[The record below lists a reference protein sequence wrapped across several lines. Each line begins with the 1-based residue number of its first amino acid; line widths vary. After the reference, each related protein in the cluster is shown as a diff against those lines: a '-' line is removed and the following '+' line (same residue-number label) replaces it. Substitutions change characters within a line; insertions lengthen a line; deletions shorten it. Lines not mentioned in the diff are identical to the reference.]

1 MRPNLIAVMTVISSV
16 CAFGS
21 PNAES
26 IDLTLELSTATVG
39 GTLLLPR
46 DNRPAPCVVIVGG
59 TLSHLRDGEMERPD
73 VPRRTALKRFA
84 ESLAGAGYAS
94 FRYDQVGH
102 GGSRPKAAWV
112 DLYQGDARV
121 LADIYRYLRG
131 KHECGKIIAAGESA
145 GAYIASLAARDGA
158 HADAYLFLG
167 GFCGKAEEIFEYNH
181 GRLAQYAA
189 RNPANAAWARD
200 NKLERYL
207 AYGRH
212 WREMFAAAKAR
223 RGTWDLV
230 DGSFRETVPLA
241 RRSEELDL
249 PPDEMFRYI
258 QRPALALAGS
268 RDRNVAPHHAACAV
282 AVMQRSGNLNTQS
295 AVIDGADHNF
305 QIAPDNEDAAI
316 RERFT
321 FASFRN
327 PYHPDLDRVVLSWLH
342 DNAPAAGHTHELP
355 SAESAPPT
363 SIGSLRAVQ
372 AQESETVGP
381 NSPERLHLA
390 PGLTLIDDILDKAKT
405 PGIDTLE
412 GRIGPLLRV
421 PGMRAHF
428 IDMPAGLYLEEHP
441 HAKGSIIYT
450 VRGSWGLK
458 SLGRW
463 HLMKP
468 GSLYWFGDNIP
479 TGFQVPFT
487 ENAYILIFKS
497 IPGDDDEAFMKYLR
511 GMAANLDK
519 ERATGTPF
527 RLTDLPP
534 GHAALE
540 FARHANPRFATD
552 FPLSRR

>member
-1 MRPNLIAVMTVISSV
+1 MALMTVLFALAALASS
-16 CAFGS
+16 
-21 PNAES
+21 NAES
-26 IDLTLELSTATVG
+26 TDLTLDLSTAAVG
-39 GTLLLPR
+39 GTLLMPR
-46 DNRPAPCVVIVGG
+46 DNRPVPCVVIVGG
-59 TLSHLRDGEMERPD
+59 TLSHLRNGEMERPD
-73 VPRRTALKRFA
+73 VPQRTALKRFA
-84 ESLAGAGYAS
+84 ESLAGAGYGS

-102 GGSRPKAAWV
+102 GGSRPKAGFV
-112 DLYQGDARV
+112 DLYQGDAKV

-131 KHECGKIIAAGESA
+131 RPECGRIIAAGESA
-145 GAYIASLAARDGA
+145 GAYIASLAARGGA
-158 HADAYLFLG
+158 QADAYLFLG

-189 RNPANAAWARD
+189 RNAANAAWARE

-212 WREMFAAAKAR
+212 WQAMFAAAKAR
-223 RGTWDLV
+223 RRTWGLV
-230 DGSFRETVPLA
+230 DGVFHETVQLA
-241 RRSEELDL
+241 RRTEELDL

-268 RDRNVAPHHAACAV
+268 RDRNVAPHHASCAV
-282 AVMQRSGNLNTQS
+282 AIMQRAGNLNTQ
-295 AVIDGADHNF
+295 AAIVDGADHNF

-342 DNAPAAGHTHELP
+342 DHVPATGHTHELSSPAETP
-355 SAESAPPT
+355 SEMPKA
-363 SIGSLRAVQ
+363 LRAVQ
-372 AQESETVGP
+372 AQELDHATA

-390 PGLTLIDDILDKAKT
+390 PGLTLIDDIADKNKT
-405 PGIDTLE
+405 PGVETLE

-441 HAKGSIIYT
+441 HTKGSIIYT
-450 VRGSWGLK
+450 MRGSWGLK

-487 ENAYILIFKS
+487 EDAYILIFKS
-497 IPGDDDEAFMKYLR
+497 VPGDDDETFMTYLS
-511 GMAANLDK
+511 GMAANLEK
-519 ERATGTPF
+519 ERAAGTAF
-527 RLTDLPP
+527 RLIDLPP
-534 GHAALE
+534 SHAALE
-540 FARHANPRFATD
+540 FARRVNPRFSAE
-552 FPLSRR
+552 FPAPRR